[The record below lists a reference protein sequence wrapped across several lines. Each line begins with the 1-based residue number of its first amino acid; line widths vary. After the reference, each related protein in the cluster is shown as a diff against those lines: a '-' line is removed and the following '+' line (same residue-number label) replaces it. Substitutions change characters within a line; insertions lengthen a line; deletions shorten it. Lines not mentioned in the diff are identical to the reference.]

1 MKRLAIALLGAFV
14 IVLAIVV
21 GKRMSADAMA
31 VVVGVVCGIG
41 ASIPTSLLM
50 LFLLSRRQEAEPPA
64 PVAPAPQMPSIMIV
78 SPPHGMLSPYGQA
91 PTAYTQAPPNY
102 MHGPRQFQMLGSD
115 DYDEPPAH
123 YGG

>member
-1 MKRLAIALLGAFV
+1 MKRLAIALLGAFA

-21 GKRMSADAMA
+21 GKGMSADAMA

-64 PVAPAPQMPSIMIV
+64 PAMPAPQIPSIMII
-78 SPPHGMLSPYGQA
+78 SPPNGMLSPYIQDQA
-91 PTAYTQAPPNY
+91 AYRYAPPAY
-102 MHGPRQFQMLGSD
+102 GHGPRQFQLLGSD
-115 DYDEPPAH
+115 DDDPLR
-123 YGG
+123 